1 MEKIKIVDSFFL
13 EKLSHEADIS
23 PRKRKNFNFHETSE
37 DLMQR
42 MLNALHPETYI
53 RPHKHENPDKREGF
67 ILLSGEMALIIFD
80 DYGLIKKVIHFD
92 LKNIFIVEIP
102 PSTWHALVALKEN
115 TVYYEIKDGPYSL
128 DNDKQFASWSPDE
141 SASDAKKYLESLKNE
156 VVLRI
161 NRP

>member
-53 RPHKHENPDKREGF
+53 RPHKHENPDKREIF
-67 ILLSGEMALIIFD
+67 ILLTGEMALILFD
-80 DYGLIKKVIHFD
+80 DEGNVENVIHFE
-92 LKNIFIVEIP
+92 LKNISLVEIP
-102 PSTWHALVALKEN
+102 PAVWHTLISLKEN
-115 TVYYEIKDGPYSL
+115 TVYYEIKDGPYL
-128 DNDKQFASWSPDE
+128 VDNDKTFATWSPAE
-141 SASDAKKYLESLKNE
+141 SAPEAKSYLENLKKE
-156 VVLRI
+156 VALQL
-161 NRP
+161 NR